1 MLDGRNAAPQRALD
15 TERDVS
21 SERLAGASPDAVPV
35 VHWDLRPTATRGGR
49 TVDGGVSHE
58 RRQDAR
64 RTDARDALATALK
77 TRLRSEPLARVTVTH
92 LTQDCGLTR
101 QAFYYHFHDV
111 PELAAWVFE
120 TEVAEQVR
128 VSAHHDAWADG
139 LVRLMGYLRDNRSST
154 TAVLDGLGRAG
165 LERFLFWQMRPVTAA
180 VVEEV
185 GGGGPASPADRALV
199 VDFYTSAVLAVL
211 LRWVSDG
218 MVGDPY
224 RLVGDVE
231 LMLHGS
237 VRESVARLDARA
249 RAPHGRA

>member
-1 MLDGRNAAPQRALD
+1 M
-15 TERDVS
+15 
-21 SERLAGASPDAVPV
+21 SP
-35 VHWDLRPTATRGGR
+35 H
-49 TVDGGVSHE
+49 
-58 RRQDAR
+58 AR
-64 RTDARDALATALK
+64 RTDARDSLAAALK
-77 TRLRSEPLARVTVTH
+77 ARLRSEPLAQVTVTH

-101 QAFYYHFHDV
+101 QGFYYHFHDV
-111 PELAAWVFE
+111 QELALWVFE

-128 VSAHHDAWADG
+128 VSAHHDEWADG
-139 LVRLMGYLRDNRSST
+139 LVRLMAYLRDNRSST

-165 LERFLFWQMRPVTAA
+165 LERFLFWQMRPVTEA
-180 VVEEV
+180 VVREV
-185 GGGGPASPADRALV
+185 GGGGPTSPEDRALV

-218 MVGDPY
+218 MTGDPY

-249 RAPHGRA
+249 RPPHARAQPV